1 MSCHILSLPC
11 NPFCGLHGKVFLL
24 CPMFLHEVSNFF
36 TYINPCIFVK
46 ALCVNV
52 LLVLARFWHVLLQ
65 KLFLYMKRF
74 FTIIMIFAS
83 VVYATAQ
90 TMTMDE
96 CMEYAVKRSVS
107 VSKQENNLDNA
118 RINYKQSVAE
128 LFPSVSAGV
137 SASANFGRSIDP
149 ETNSYTMVSTFS
161 NSYDLGASMPLF
173 AGLRYV
179 NGIRAAKVAR
189 DRGYSDLQI
198 ARDRVAMEVMRA
210 YIDVVYY
217 KEAVNIAEEQLSA
230 ARKTLRQAQKLYGL
244 GLKSAAEVAEV
255 ASQEAGYDY
264 MLTEQQNKLAMAYI
278 ALREVMNYPQEDVLE
293 VVQIDDF
300 IPDVCTVSPE
310 SVVESA
316 LAGNARIVSAR
327 LAVLESKL
335 NYMKANGGWFP
346 TISLSGGIGTSY
358 YTNFKSTAYPAF
370 GTQLDNNRGVYVGVS
385 MSIPIFSNLSRKAS
399 VRFSRNAL
407 RNAELEMDAA
417 RNVVESE
424 VVQACR
430 QMEGYGKQYIQAVK
444 KIEAAQLAYDGI
456 AAKFDKGLVTAIE
469 LQMSATTLLQA
480 KSDCLRS
487 KLQYMIEKRMVDYY
501 SGVPLVEFE

>member
-1 MSCHILSLPC
+1 
-11 NPFCGLHGKVFLL
+11 
-24 CPMFLHEVSNFF
+24 
-36 TYINPCIFVK
+36 
-46 ALCVNV
+46 
-52 LLVLARFWHVLLQ
+52 
-65 KLFLYMKRF
+65 MKK
-74 FTIIMIFAS
+74 IFAIFTLS
-83 VVYATAQ
+83 TSITLATAQ
-90 TMTMDE
+90 TMSMDE
-96 CMEYAVKRSVS
+96 CMAYAVEHSVS
-107 VSKQENNLDNA
+107 VAKLENSLDNA
-118 RINYKQSVAE
+118 TINYKQSVAG

-149 ETNSYTMVSTFS
+149 ETNSYTTVSTFS

-179 NGIRAAKVAR
+179 NTIRAAKVAR

-210 YIDVVYY
+210 YTDVVYY
-217 KEAVNIAEEQLSA
+217 NEAVAIAEEQLSVS
-230 ARKTLRQAQKLYGL
+230 RKTLLQAQKLHEL

-264 MLTEQQNKLAMAYI
+264 LLTEQQNNLAMAYI
-278 ALREVMNYPQEDVLE
+278 ALREVMNYPQGAMLE
-293 VVQIDDF
+293 VTA
-300 IPDVCTVSPE
+300 VCDLLPAVGTVS
-310 SVVESA
+310 SAGVVDNA
-316 LAGNARIVSAR
+316 LASNVQVVSAG
-327 LAVLESKL
+327 LAVKESQC
-335 NYMKANGGWFP
+335 NYMKAKGSWFP
-346 TISLSGGIGTSY
+346 TISLSGGVGTSY
-358 YTNFKSTAYPAF
+358 YTNFGSSAYPAF
-370 GTQLDNNRGVYVGVS
+370 WTQLDNNRGAYVGVS
-385 MSIPIFSNLSRKAS
+385 MSIPIFSNFSRKAS
-399 VRFSRNAL
+399 VRSSRNAL
-407 RNAELEMDAA
+407 RNAELEMDAT
-417 RNVVESE
+417 RNAVESE

-501 SGVPLVEFE
+501 SGIPLVEVE